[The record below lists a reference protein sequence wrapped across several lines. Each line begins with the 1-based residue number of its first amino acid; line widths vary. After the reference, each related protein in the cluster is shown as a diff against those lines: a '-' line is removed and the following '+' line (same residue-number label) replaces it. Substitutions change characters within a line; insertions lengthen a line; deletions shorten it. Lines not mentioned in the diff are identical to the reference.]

1 MFIGEMYLGEVGR
14 YVITLLVKDLV
25 NPIISRNRHVCLL
38 EISSATQRR
47 LKRRDIWIRK
57 AFRFNF
63 TYIEESDL
71 YSCKDNPI
79 IF

>member
-1 MFIGEMYLGEVGR
+1 MFIGEIYLGEVGR
-14 YVITLLVKDLV
+14 YVMTLLVKDLV

-38 EISSATQRR
+38 EISSGTQGR
-47 LKRRDIWIRK
+47 LTRRDIWIRN

-63 TYIEESDL
+63 TYIEESYL